1 MAGTSMTCEFSLAH
15 YEEIL
20 DRIRAVGRHRIITV
34 SDAADAVPAD
44 DFILLRH
51 DLDLAVEPALEMA
64 RVEEQRGVRACYYVR
79 LHAENYN
86 ALDART
92 LEQLLEIESRGH
104 ELGLHYEPGWFQ
116 AQSQDV
122 AAGIRADIATLEAL
136 LGHRLPSISQHEPSM
151 GPVLGD
157 LPEGYPCA
165 YQRHLMVGINYH
177 GDSGFKWREGC
188 LCEKIETVP
197 RMHILIHPENWV
209 RPSGPWEEALR
220 YHARTLCDTTT
231 RRMEAHIESQR
242 TYLAN
247 RDSLDAERRERYD

>member
-1 MAGTSMTCEFSLAH
+1 MKCEFSLAH

-20 DRIRAVGRHRIITV
+20 DCIGTVGRHRIITV
-34 SDAADAVPAD
+34 SDAATALPDE

-51 DLDLAVEPALEMA
+51 DLDIAVTPAVEMA
-64 RVEEQRGVRACYYVR
+64 RVEEARGVRACYYVR

-86 ALDART
+86 TLDAET
-92 LEQLLEIESRGH
+92 LDSLLEIEGRGH
-104 ELGLHYEPGWFQ
+104 ELGLHYEPGWFL
-116 AQSQDV
+116 ARNADV
-122 AAGIRADIATLEAL
+122 ANGIRSDIATLESA

-151 GPVLGD
+151 GPVLDD
-157 LPEGYPCA
+157 LPDGYPCA
-165 YQRHLMVGINYH
+165 YQRHLIVGINYH

-209 RPSGPWEEALR
+209 RPSGSWEEALR
-220 YHARTLCDTTT
+220 HHARQLCDTTT
-231 RRMEAHIESQR
+231 RRMEAHIASQR

-247 RDSLDAERRERYD
+247 RDQLDAERRDRYE